1 MKKAKKLSLLIAAG
15 ALIMGGYLV
24 NTKNN
29 LQGGIVAKAEE
40 TEVDTKTP
48 NKLSLT
54 GKTADFYEGESFT
67 LGSSAKITVTYSDK
81 STKTL
86 TESDEG
92 LSYTINDEKLNIGD
106 KLVASKH
113 NNGRVMIYYTE
124 GETTIKLSRIY
135 SLTVHS
141 MIEEPENGSWQLVT
155 SESQLVSGDKVVIA
169 SSKNKKAASYL
180 KDGYILDTDITISDN
195 SSSIE
200 INNSTMIL
208 ELYKSNDYWMFKDG
222 DNDLLA
228 AKQLKSLKW
237 FEVSEVNTWQ
247 ISIAASGDAT
257 ISSTNSDYSYIQY
270 NARYDRF
277 NNYASSTNGASLPQ
291 IYKFVEDD
299 SSDKF
304 IQDWSTFRAKGG
316 NEGICYYLKS
326 ENRAE
331 LDKMLARYDAFED
344 TSVIDTSEDITCVT
358 IGETIAYLKGLIAK
372 ENEGNKATS
381 NSSIVLN
388 ASLSSS
394 TSLIT
399 IFAILGIASITGYYF
414 IEKKK
419 KASK

>member
-15 ALIMGGYLV
+15 VLIMGGYLV
-24 NTKNN
+24 NSKNN

-40 TEVDTKTP
+40 ATIVPTT
-48 NKLSLT
+48 LSRSN
-54 GKTADFYEGESFT
+54 TAAEFYEGESFT

-86 TESDEG
+86 TESDKG

-155 SESQLVSGDKVVIA
+155 SESQLVSGDKVIIA

-180 KDGYILDTDITISDN
+180 KDGYMLDTDITVFDD

-237 FEVSEVNTWQ
+237 FEASEVNTWQ

-344 TSVIDTSEDITCVT
+344 TSAIDASEDITGVT
-358 IGETIAYLKGLIAK
+358 IGLAYSFVTAVESFGSFFYFKNAY
-372 ENEGNKATS
+372 
-381 NSSIVLN
+381 IVGKIPVHI
-388 ASLSSS
+388 
-394 TSLIT
+394 IT
-399 IFAILGIASITGYYF
+399 DCIG
-414 IEKKK
+414 
-419 KASK
+419 